1 MKDVLALEKSR
12 MNVTQ
17 DHVLAGQT
25 GSHGDL
31 VRSLVELVEDVSD
44 GDSAVHLTEILP
56 RVLDQ
61 RKRMKSVTLSRVVR
75 GVRGHL
81 GVNAVH
87 PVDQVGLNGY
97 YKLLL

>member
-1 MKDVLALEKSR
+1 

-61 RKRMKSVTLSRVVR
+61 RKRMKSVTLSRVVL
-75 GVRGHL
+75 GVLGHL